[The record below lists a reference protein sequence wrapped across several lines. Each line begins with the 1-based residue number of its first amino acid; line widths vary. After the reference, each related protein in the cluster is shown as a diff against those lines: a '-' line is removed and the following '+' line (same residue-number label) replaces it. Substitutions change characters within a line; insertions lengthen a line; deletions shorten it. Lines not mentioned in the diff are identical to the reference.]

1 MKINPYISYVFLY
14 TISAVAFVIKNGD
27 VAPLTWPSREGIRI
41 PGLPGAQP
49 HPSDTVPGNV
59 SVANYYMV

>member
-1 MKINPYISYVFLY
+1 MLFSSQSV
-14 TISAVAFVIKNGD
+14 TFVIKNGD
-27 VAPLTWPSREGIRI
+27 VAPLAWPSRVGIRI

-59 SVANYYMV
+59 NIANYYVV